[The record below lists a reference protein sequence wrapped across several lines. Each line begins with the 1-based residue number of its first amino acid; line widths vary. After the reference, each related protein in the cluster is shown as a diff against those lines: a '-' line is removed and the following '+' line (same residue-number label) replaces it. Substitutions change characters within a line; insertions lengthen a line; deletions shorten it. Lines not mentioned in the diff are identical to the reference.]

1 MGSDAR
7 TFPEPDP
14 GVRVLRFSAYV
25 IFIGM
30 MTYENPPLS

>member
-1 MGSDAR
+1 MR
-7 TFPEPDP
+7 EPAPDLIQ
-14 GVRVLRFSAYV
+14 GVRVLRFTAYV